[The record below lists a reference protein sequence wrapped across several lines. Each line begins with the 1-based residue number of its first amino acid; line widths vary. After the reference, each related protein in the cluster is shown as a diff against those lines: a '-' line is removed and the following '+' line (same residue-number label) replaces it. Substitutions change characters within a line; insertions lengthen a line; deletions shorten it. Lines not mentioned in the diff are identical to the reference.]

1 MELSGGSIPLHMTAH
16 SIPPNGSMLIN
27 LQLWNNNHPS
37 ALSRIWKILK
47 MNAFVT
53 LLLKRG
59 QIIHNTR
66 RQNFRFHISAHPRC
80 IIYIYISQ
88 RIPIGLDPSW
98 SHLSRWLNHEVPS
111 EGPTR
116 PQSPQ
121 KAKNHENVGIS
132 EYIEGLTDHLW
143 DFIGESWHPNP
154 TPVLQ
159 LFANH
164 FHFLHTWL
172 RWFHIVRKPNTAGP
186 WDMLAF
192 WKFAPQFLQRKWYHH
207 LISFQSSSWNGWSMG
222 CPSYPTHLPNEWFR
236 GQ

>member
-1 MELSGGSIPLHMTAH
+1 MATPAGFFEHCSIVGHFPRVNVARPSQKITIWSMALH
-16 SIPPNGSMLIN
+16 
-27 LQLWNNNHPS
+27 
-37 ALSRIWKILK
+37 
-47 MNAFVT
+47 
-53 LLLKRG
+53 
-59 QIIHNTR
+59 R
-66 RQNFRFHISAHPRC
+66 RTFDICSQV
-80 IIYIYISQ
+80 IYSHYLY
-88 RIPIGLDPSW
+88 PKNPDWVGPSW

-121 KAKNHENVGIS
+121 KAKSHENVGIS
-132 EYIEGLTDHLW
+132 EYIKGLTDHSW

-159 LFANH
+159 LLANH

-186 WDMLAF
+186 WDILAF
-192 WKFAPQFLQRKWYHH
+192 WKFSPQFLQRKWYHH

-222 CPSYPTHLPNEWFR
+222 CPGYPTHLPNEWFR